1 MPVSRFW
8 SSVWTVVGFL
18 LLLAFLQGLAD
29 RIVTLFDLLPL
40 VAPSAARWAV
50 SLSHAVVPIWGAVTY
65 MDWRWGWKPDNA
77 GLRQTAAA
85 RFWLL
90 PGLAGGLALAGAGFL
105 IAGWGRMPQPDLAPE
120 PLLQAALAAVALFG
134 TELIFRGVLAS
145 RFAQDLAGKD
155 VLLLTLAGP
164 VVWGVFAPVLGQMFG
179 LSIPHPGIEGMGALA
194 FSLLLSLLFL
204 QTQSVWLVAGAHIG
218 LDLGRRLLG
227 LAYSDGA
234 LFLVSAVPAAVL
246 LWLELERMRNIRRPG
261 PRGGGKRVVYGKT
274 VRGPWGPH

>member
-29 RIVTLFDLLPL
+29 RVAILFGLLPW
-40 VAPSAARWAV
+40 VAPGVAQWALAV
-50 SLSHAVVPIWGAVTY
+50 SRAVVPIWGALTY
-65 MDWRWGWKPDNA
+65 VDWRWGWKSDNA
-77 GLRQTAAA
+77 GLRQTPAA

-105 IAGWGRMPQPDLAPE
+105 IANWGRVPQPDLAPV

-134 TELIFRGVLAS
+134 TELIFRGILAS
-145 RFAQDLAGKD
+145 RFAQDLSGREA
-155 VLLLTLAGP
+155 LLLTLAGP
-164 VVWGVFAPVLGQMFG
+164 VVWGVFAPVIGQMF
-179 LSIPHPGIEGMGALA
+179 LVDIPHPSIDGLGAVAL
-194 FSLLLSLLFL
+194 SLLLSLLFL
-204 QTQSVWLVAGAHIG
+204 QTQSAWLVAGVHIG

-227 LAYSDGA
+227 LAFSDAA

-246 LWLELERMRNIRRPG
+246 FWLEYERIRRIRRPG
-261 PRGGGKRVVYGKT
+261 PRGGPRRVVYGKT
-274 VRGPWGPH
+274 VRGPWGQH